1 MLGVWAFTRFLKE
14 LTIMQEEKD
23 NRGLKNFRRAL
34 LQVRAAIGPT
44 IPTQLVQTF
53 VDVALNE
60 GKSLGELAELVGS
73 NASTVSRHL
82 LDLGERNRRMEPG
95 YGLVDRRRAE
105 GRRVGKEWVRT
116 GRSRRAP

>member
-1 MLGVWAFTRFLKE
+1 
-14 LTIMQEEKD
+14 MQEEKD

-95 YGLVDRRRAE
+95 YGLVDRRVDPMELRKNSYFLRSDE
-105 GRRVGKEWVRT
+105 RRVGKECVSPCRFRGW
-116 GRSRRAP
+116 PDH

>member
-1 MLGVWAFTRFLKE
+1 MIRRPPRSTRTDTLFPYTTL
-14 LTIMQEEKD
+14 
-23 NRGLKNFRRAL
+23 FRS
-34 LQVRAAIGPT
+34 
-44 IPTQLVQTF
+44 F

-95 YGLVDRRRAE
+95 YGLVDRRVDPMELRKNSYFLTPK
-105 GRRVGKEWVRT
+105 GKALAASID
-116 GRSRRAP
+116 GIGG

>member
-1 MLGVWAFTRFLKE
+1 
-14 LTIMQEEKD
+14 MQEEKD

-73 NASTVSRHL
+73 NASTVRSEEHTSELQSLMRISYAVFCL
-82 LDLGERNRRMEPG
+82 QKQKNKTITTL
-95 YGLVDRRRAE
+95 
-105 GRRVGKEWVRT
+105 KENDNNK
-116 GRSRRAP
+116 